1 MTPNALTADQLT
13 QLKATLQIGIGS
25 MGDALT
31 AALLARQADLQ
42 AQMVDNRADL
52 APPAEDED
60 EPAEMRSDAR
70 EVRQQLTQSD
80 INDLQRIRN
89 ALAAM
94 EAGEYGDCIRCGKP
108 IGFARL
114 MAEPMTQHCLSCK
127 TLLEAQARGR

>member
-1 MTPNALTADQLT
+1 MTPKALTAEQLA
-13 QLKATLQIGIGS
+13 QLK
-25 MGDALT
+25 

-70 EVRQQLTQSD
+70 EVRQQLTHAD
-80 INDLQRIRN
+80 ANDLQRIRN

-127 TLLEAQARGR
+127 TLLEEAQARGR